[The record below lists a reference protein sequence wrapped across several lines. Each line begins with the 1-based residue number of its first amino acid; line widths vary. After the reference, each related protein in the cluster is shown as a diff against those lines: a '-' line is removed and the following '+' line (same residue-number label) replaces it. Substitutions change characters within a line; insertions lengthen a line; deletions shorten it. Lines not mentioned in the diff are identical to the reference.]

1 MDLEQEITRL
11 DGGAPEEFVGGVT
24 RWCGGCAKRVTKM
37 PPSGCG
43 GYAGRS
49 LPPGRLTGSPPRSP
63 ICSTSWARPLGVF
76 WMTDEKGP
84 DAKIIAVVD
93 GDPDC
98 AQVRQLDDLPSHLQD
113 EIEHFFDI
121 YKDLEPGKSS
131 STAGF
136 EGLQAAHQQIAEAR
150 ARAR

>member
-1 MDLEQEITRL
+1 
-11 DGGAPEEFVGGVT
+11 
-24 RWCGGCAKRVTKM
+24 M
-37 PPSGCG
+37 P
-43 GYAGRS
+43 
-49 LPPGRLTGSPPRSP
+49 
-63 ICSTSWARPLGVF
+63 
-76 WMTDEKGP
+76 DEKGP
-84 DAKIIAVVD
+84 DAKIITVVD